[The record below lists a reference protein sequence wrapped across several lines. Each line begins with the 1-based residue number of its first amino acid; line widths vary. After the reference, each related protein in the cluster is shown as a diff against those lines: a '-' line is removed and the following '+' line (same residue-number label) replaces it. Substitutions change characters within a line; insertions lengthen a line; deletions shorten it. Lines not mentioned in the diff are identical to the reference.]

1 MMTQRS
7 WLCYLS
13 IATTL
18 AVFGPTSNISR
29 ADTFRPVVR
38 GRRGVV
44 AGGQPLSVEAGM
56 RTLQHGGNAVDAGVA
71 TVLAASV
78 IEFSHFSFG
87 GEVPIL
93 IKLKGRDVA
102 VVEGMGTAP
111 AKATREFFVNR
122 AQQRGGFTTA
132 TAPDSSAT
140 LRAGNSNADMP
151 TMAGA
156 QSGMIP
162 STGPLAATVPA
173 VLDAC
178 VTALDQFGTKSL
190 AEVMQPAIELAD
202 GFPIDE
208 LRVEYIKTRSPVFSQ
223 WPDAKRLFLPN
234 GEVPKVGDIFVQAD
248 LARTLREIVAAEKR
262 GAAKGRH
269 EGLLKA
275 RDYFYQ
281 GPVAKRIGDY
291 MQT

>member
-1 MMTQRS
+1 MFTRRS
-7 WLCYLS
+7 FPSYLS
-13 IATTL
+13 IAISLAVLATTL
-18 AVFGPTSNISR
+18 RVSN

-56 RTLQHGGNAVDAGVA
+56 RILQHGGNAVDAGVA
-71 TVLAASV
+71 TILAASV

-93 IKLKGRDVA
+93 IKLKGKDVA

-122 AQQRGGFTTA
+122 AAQPGSSGTTA

-140 LRAGNSNADMP
+140 LMAGNGGGDMP
-151 TMAGA
+151 TMPGA
-156 QSGMIP
+156 KSGMIP

-190 AEVMQPAIELAD
+190 AEVMQP
-202 GFPIDE
+202 
-208 LRVEYIKTRSPVFSQ
+208 VSPEQ
-223 WPDAKRLFLPN
+223 
-234 GEVPKVGDIFVQAD
+234 IAD
-248 LARTLREIVAAEKR
+248 LAYYI
-262 GAAKGRH
+262 
-269 EGLLKA
+269 A
-275 RDYFYQ
+275 R
-281 GPVAKRIGDY
+281 VR
-291 MQT
+291 

>member
-1 MMTQRS
+1 MTARRS
-7 WLCYLS
+7 YWVFF
-13 IATTL
+13 IAITISALLL
-18 AVFGPTSNISR
+18 AAIPSSE

-44 AGGQPLSVEAGM
+44 AGGHPLSVEAGM
-56 RTLQHGGNAVDAGVA
+56 RVLQHGGNAVDAGVA
-71 TVLAASV
+71 TILAASV

-93 IKLKGRDVA
+93 IKLKGRNVA
-102 VVEGMGTAP
+102 VIEGMGTAP

-122 AQQRGGFTTA
+122 AKERGAGTIA

-140 LRAGNSNADMP
+140 QRAETEGTTYPEAKP
-151 TMAGA
+151 GL
-156 QSGMIP
+156 IP

-208 LRVEYIKTRSPVFSQ
+208 LRVQYIQTRAPIFSQ
-223 WPDAKRLFLPN
+223 LPDAKRIFLPN
-234 GEVPKVGDIFVQAD
+234 GAVPKAGDVFVQTD
-248 LARTLREIVAAEKR
+248 LARTLRSIVATEKR
-262 GAAKGRH
+262 NGGRGRH
-269 EGLLKA
+269 AALMAA
-275 RDYFYQ
+275 RDYFYK
-281 GPVAKRIGDY
+281 GALA
-291 MQT
+291 